1 MTRAERE
8 AHLVLLMAQLD
19 QHMTRQLVTQAE
31 MARRINSHPAVV
43 SKVLKL
49 KVDPRMSTVAAMLDS
64 IDCELVIQAKAPPCR
79 DE

>member
-1 MTRAERE
+1 MTPDERL

-19 QHMTRQLVTQAE
+19 DVMARQLVTQAE

-49 KVDPRMSTVAAMLDS
+49 KVDPRMSTFSAMLEA
-64 IDCELVIQAKAPPCR
+64 IDCELVIQPKKPAA
-79 DE
+79 